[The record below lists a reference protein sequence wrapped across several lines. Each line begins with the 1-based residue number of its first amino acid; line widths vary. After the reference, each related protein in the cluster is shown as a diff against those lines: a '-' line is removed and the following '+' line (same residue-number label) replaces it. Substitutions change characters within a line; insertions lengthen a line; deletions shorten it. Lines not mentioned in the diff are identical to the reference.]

1 MYTIEEFDTN
11 KSKVLKYIL
20 YKKRTKHEIKNKFSK
35 TMDEDMLED
44 IIADLEEK
52 GYINDTSYITRAVN
66 EFKVLQNLSIKEI
79 KYKLISKG
87 VPSSLIEDYL
97 STNFDDMQEYEIN
110 SAIAIINKKQNSMD
124 EEKLMQYMLKKGY
137 KTSSIKE
144 AIDRI

>member
-1 MYTIEEFDTN
+1 
-11 KSKVLKYIL
+11 
-20 YKKRTKHEIKNKFSK
+20 
-35 TMDEDMLED
+35 MLED
-44 IIADLEEK
+44 IMADLEEK

-66 EFKVLQNLSIKEI
+66 EFKALQNLSIKEI

>member
-20 YKKRTKHEIKNKFSK
+20 YKKRTKHEIKSKFSK

-44 IIADLEEK
+44 IMADLEEK

-66 EFKVLQNLSIKEI
+66 EFKALQNLSIKEI